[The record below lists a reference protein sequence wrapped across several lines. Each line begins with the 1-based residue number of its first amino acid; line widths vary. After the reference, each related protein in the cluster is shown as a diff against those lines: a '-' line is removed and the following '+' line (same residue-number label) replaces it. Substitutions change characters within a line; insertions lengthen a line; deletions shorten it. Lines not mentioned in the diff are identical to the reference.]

1 MTSST
6 RSSAIACWRRSRTSD
21 EHEQS
26 GIRRPCR
33 TLHRF
38 VNERVRDLFSPLT
51 VKSLTI
57 PNRFAMAPMT
67 RRASPGGV
75 PGPDVAAYYARRAA
89 GGVGLIITEGIRLS
103 HPAAGWPQ
111 EIPTLAGDAVLAG
124 WRAVT
129 DAVHADGAAI
139 AAQLWH
145 QGAERDDRDGVVP
158 VSPSGVDSAGDA
170 KGRALGTDELA
181 EVADL
186 YAQAARHAKAVGF
199 DAVEL
204 HGAHG
209 YLLDEFLW
217 EKTNRRTDTYG
228 GSLAG
233 RTRFPAEV
241 VAAVRETVGPD
252 FPIIFRFSQWKQTDY
267 TASVAND
274 PAELHEL
281 LAPLTAAG
289 VDVFHPSTRR
299 HYKPAFPDVDPELS
313 LPGWTRKVTGAPVIA
328 VGSVGLETEFS
339 PGRPGG
345 PIPPAPV
352 DRLLG
357 QFTAGEFDVVAIG
370 RALLADPAWVNRLR
384 EGSLDAFN
392 GYDAQTA
399 LAQLS

>member
-1 MTSST
+1 M
-6 RSSAIACWRRSRTSD
+6 
-21 EHEQS
+21 
-26 GIRRPCR
+26 
-33 TLHRF
+33 
-38 VNERVRDLFSPLT
+38 FSPLT

-89 GGVGLIITEGIRLS
+89 GGVGLIITEGIRLP
-103 HPAAGWPQ
+103 HPAAGWPEQ
-111 EIPTLAGDAVLAG
+111 IPTLDGDDVLAG

-129 DAVHADGAAI
+129 DAVHANGATI

-158 VSPSGVDSAGDA
+158 VSPSGVNSVGDP
-170 KGRALGTDELA
+170 KGRALRADELA
-181 EVADL
+181 GISDVF
-186 YAQAARHAKAVGF
+186 AQAARNAKTVGF

-217 EKTNRRTDTYG
+217 EKTNLRTDGYG
-228 GSLAG
+228 GSLAA

-241 VAAVRETVGPD
+241 VAAVRAAVGPD

-267 TASVAND
+267 AASIAND
-274 PAELHEL
+274 PAELQEV
-281 LAPLTAAG
+281 LAPLVAAG
-289 VDVFHPSTRR
+289 VDILHPSSRR
-299 HYKPAFPDVDPELS
+299 HYKPAFPDSDPELS
-313 LPGWTRKVTGAPVIA
+313 LPGWTKKVTGAPVIA
-328 VGSVGLETEFS
+328 VGSVGLETEFT

-345 PIPPAPV
+345 RIPPAGV
-352 DRLLG
+352 DRLLD
-357 QFTAGEFDVVAIG
+357 QFSAGEFDVVAIG
-370 RALLADPAWVNRLR
+370 RALLADPTWVNRLR
-384 EGSLDAFN
+384 DDSLDAFN